1 MARDRDMPE
10 RRVPDLL
17 VSGATAVVLLLCLY
31 SVLCIIAPASLQ
43 VPADPATV
51 PAVSKPDWPFLFL
64 YKYAQVVPP
73 MIGVVT
79 PVLLLVLL
87 GVWPYLDRNPAREP
101 RKRVLALLLCV
112 LVIAALMALTFLG
125 WRE

>member
-1 MARDRDMPE
+1 MAGDRDMSK
-10 RRVPDLL
+10 RRVPDVL
-17 VSGATAVVLLLCLY
+17 VSGTTAVVLLLCVY

-43 VPADPATV
+43 APADPAIV
-51 PAVSKPDWPFLFL
+51 PAISKPDWPFLFL
-64 YKYAQVVPP
+64 YKYAQLVPTTIA
-73 MIGVVT
+73 MAT

-101 RKRVLALLLCV
+101 RKRALALLLCV
-112 LVIAALMALTFLG
+112 LVIASVTALTYLG